1 MLSATPYRWESNA
14 HHLFG
19 HLPLYLFLQVA
30 DTIPEEHLG
39 CDNESFVY
47 DNEEEPLA
55 WALRGRKM
63 EFTASSPDEKVL
75 SSSCCQEN
83 LQLFM
88 KALVEACQRLG
99 VTFVG
104 EDQVESRVRIV
115 DSRGSGPPCLK
126 TFQRLHILD
135 FDSTRKRMSVIVRNP
150 SGSLVLVTKGAESS
164 ILPLCTAGPVLEV
177 NRSIDEYAVQGLRSE
192 IVLSA
197 GVQES

>member
-1 MLSATPYRWESNA
+1 
-14 HHLFG
+14 
-19 HLPLYLFLQVA
+19 
-30 DTIPEEHLG
+30 
-39 CDNESFVY
+39 
-47 DNEEEPLA
+47 
-55 WALRGRKM
+55 M

-75 SSSCCQEN
+75 SSCCQEN
-83 LQLFM
+83 PQLFL

-104 EDQVESRVRIV
+104 EDEVQSTVRIV

-164 ILPLCTAGPVLEV
+164 ILPLCTTGPVLEV
-177 NRSIDEYAVQGLRSE
+177 NRSIDEYAVQGLRSD
-192 IVLSA
+192 IVLVLSA
-197 GVQES
+197 LVQES